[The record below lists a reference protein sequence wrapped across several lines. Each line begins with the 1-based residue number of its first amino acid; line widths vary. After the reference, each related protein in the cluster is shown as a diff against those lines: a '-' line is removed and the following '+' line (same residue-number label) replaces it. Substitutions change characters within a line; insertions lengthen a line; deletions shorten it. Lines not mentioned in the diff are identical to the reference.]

1 MNSQTAT
8 STSSATTSTKLVPP
22 AAFVPPAAAERSRGT
37 VLCLIVHDELELR
50 LRLAGLVRRAM
61 PKIDADTVTRA
72 GFDAISIERLRAYVA
87 VMFIVEFS
95 PPDAATGSLASLN
108 RLHEQAPNL
117 PIFVF
122 ARGGNERSAA
132 RAMKL
137 GASDYWPIHSVIIG
151 ELCAALQ
158 PLLEPTPA
166 AAENTAAD
174 RWRQPEVAGYT
185 MMKKIAQSSI
195 ASVYLARNDEFPQ
208 PVALKIEAIKG
219 RHVVSEA
226 DRERFNKECEIL
238 SKLNHRSI
246 ANVLDFGTTDDY
258 LYLALEY
265 FPCGSLR
272 ERLKHPVS
280 EADALNYAHQ
290 IGEALQIVH
299 AARVVHRD
307 LKPSNLM
314 LTNENRLVLIDFG
327 SARSQFMP
335 SDLTRS
341 GDCTGT
347 PYYVCPEQIDDR
359 EPDAR
364 GDLYS
369 LGVVLYEMLCGTLP
383 FMGNTLADILAAH
396 RSAPVPRLPEHLAPY
411 QSIIDRLL
419 AKDPKERFASAADF
433 LDALDTV
440 RAELMTRKPRNPQ
453 RSA

>member
-1 MNSQTAT
+1 MPTQTQRTLTEA
-8 STSSATTSTKLVPP
+8 PIP
-22 AAFVPPAAAERSRGT
+22 AERNRA
-37 VLCLIVHDELELR
+37 LCLVVHDELELR
-50 LRLAGLVRRAM
+50 LRLAALIRRAI

-95 PPDAATGSLASLN
+95 PPEAAAAALTSLEL
-108 RLHEQAPNL
+108 LHKRAPNL

-122 ARGGNERSAA
+122 ARGGNERTAA

-137 GASDYWPIHSVIIG
+137 GASDYWPIHSVIVG
-151 ELCAALQ
+151 ELCGALQ
-158 PLLEPTPA
+158 PLIEPPQA
-166 AAENTAAD
+166 AVAATTALVD
-174 RWRQPEVAGYT
+174 KWRQPDIAGYALL
-185 MMKKIAQSSI
+185 KKIAQSAA
-195 ASVYLARNDEFPQ
+195 ASVYLARNAEFAS
-208 PVALKIEAIKG
+208 PVALKIHAIKG
-219 RHVVSEA
+219 QQVVSVA
-226 DRERFNKECEIL
+226 DRERFAKECEIL

-246 ANVLDFGTTDDY
+246 ANVLDYGVTDDY

-280 EADALNYAHQ
+280 EADAVNYAHQ

-299 AARVVHRD
+299 AAHIVHRD

-327 SARSQFMP
+327 SARTQFMA

-341 GDCTGT
+341 EDCTGT

-369 LGVVLYEMLCGTLP
+369 LGVVLFEMLSGTLP
-383 FMGNTLADILAAH
+383 YLDKTLADILAAH
-396 RSAPVPRLPEHLAPY
+396 RSAPIPRLPEHLQTY
-411 QSIIDRLL
+411 QPIIDRLL
-419 AKDPKERFASAADF
+419 AKVPQDRYACAAEF
-433 LDALDTV
+433 LDALDGV
-440 RAELMTRKPRNPQ
+440 RTQIGNQKSSN
-453 RSA
+453 S

>member
-1 MNSQTAT
+1 MNSQTAI
-8 STSSATTSTKLVPP
+8 TTSTTITTTALVPP
-22 AAFVPPAAAERSRGT
+22 AAVERVRGT

-87 VMFIVEFS
+87 VMFIIEFS
-95 PPDAATGSLASLN
+95 PPEASAASLASLK

-122 ARGGNERSAA
+122 ARGGNERTAA
-132 RAMKL
+132 RTMKL
-137 GASDYWPIHSVIIG
+137 GASDYWPIHSVIVG
-151 ELCAALQ
+151 ELCSALQ
-158 PLLEPTPA
+158 PLLEPA
-166 AAENTAAD
+166 AAPAGATSAAAD
-174 RWRQPEVAGYT
+174 RWRQPDVAGYT
-185 MMKKIAQSSI
+185 MMKKIAQSSA

-208 PVALKIEAIKG
+208 PVALKVEAIKG
-219 RHVVSEA
+219 QHVVSEA
-226 DRERFNKECEIL
+226 DRERFTKECEIL

-246 ANVLDFGTTDDY
+246 ANVLDFGTTADY

-280 EADALNYAHQ
+280 EADAVNYAHQ

-327 SARSQFMP
+327 SARTQFTT
-335 SDLTRS
+335 SDLAGS

-347 PYYVCPEQIDDR
+347 PYYVCPEQIEDR
-359 EPDAR
+359 DPDAR

-369 LGVVLYEMLCGTLP
+369 LGVVFFEMLSGSLP
-383 FMGNTLADILAAH
+383 FSGKTLAEILAAH
-396 RSAPVPRLPEHLAPY
+396 RGSPVPRLPEQLSAY
-411 QSIIDRLL
+411 QPIIDRLL
-419 AKDPKERFASAADF
+419 AKDPKDRYASAAEF
-433 LDALDTV
+433 LDALDALRT
-440 RAELMTRKPRNPQ
+440 ELTTRKPSKPQ

>member
-1 MNSQTAT
+1 MNTQTAI
-8 STSSATTSTKLVPP
+8 TTSTTITTTTLAPP
-22 AAFVPPAAAERSRGT
+22 AGAERSRGT
-37 VLCLIVHDELELR
+37 VLCLVVHDELELR

-95 PPDAATGSLASLN
+95 PPDAATGSLASLK

-137 GASDYWPIHSVIIG
+137 GASDYWPIHSVMVG
-151 ELCAALQ
+151 ELCAAMQ
-158 PLLEPTPA
+158 PLLEPA
-166 AAENTAAD
+166 AAAAGATNTAAD

-185 MMKKIAQSSI
+185 MMKKIAQSTA

-208 PVALKIEAIKG
+208 PVALKIEAITG
-219 RHVVSEA
+219 QHVVTDA
-226 DRERFNKECEIL
+226 DRERFTKECEIL

-280 EADALNYAHQ
+280 EADAVNYAHQ

-327 SARSQFMP
+327 SARTQFTP
-335 SDLTRS
+335 SDLTSS

-359 EPDAR
+359 DPDAR

-383 FMGNTLADILAAH
+383 FMGKTLADILTAH
-396 RSAPVPRLPEHLAPY
+396 RSAPVPRLPEHLAIY
-411 QSIIDRLL
+411 QPIIDRLL
-419 AKDPKERFASAADF
+419 AKDPKDRYASAADF
-433 LDALDTV
+433 LDALDAL
-440 RAELMTRKPRNPQ
+440 RAELMTRKPSKPQ

>member
-1 MNSQTAT
+1 M
-8 STSSATTSTKLVPP
+8 STQPATTSTTITTTVLAV
-22 AAFVPPAAAERSRGT
+22 PAAAERSRGT

-61 PKIDADTVTRA
+61 PKVDADTVTRA
-72 GFDAISIERLRAYVA
+72 GFDAMPIERISTYVA
-87 VMFIVEFS
+87 VMFIIEFS
-95 PPDAATGSLASLN
+95 PPDAAAGSLAALK
-108 RLHEQAPNL
+108 RLHDQAPNL

-137 GASDYWPIHSVIIG
+137 GASDYWPIHSVIVG
-151 ELCAALQ
+151 ELCGALQ
-158 PLLEPTPA
+158 PLIEQTQLPPA
-166 AAENTAAD
+166 AANTAAD
-174 RWRQPEVAGYT
+174 RWRKPEIAGYT
-185 MMKKIAQSSI
+185 LLKKIAQS
-195 ASVYLARNDEFPQ
+195 AAAGVYLARNDEFAQ
-208 PVALKIEAIKG
+208 PVALKVEAIKG
-219 RHVVSEA
+219 PQNVSEA
-226 DRERFNKECEIL
+226 DRERFTKECEIL
-238 SKLNHRSI
+238 SKLNHRSV
-246 ANVLDFGTTDDY
+246 ANVLDFGTTEDY

-280 EADALNYAHQ
+280 EADAVNYAHQ
-290 IGEALQIVH
+290 IGEALQIIH

-327 SARSQFMP
+327 SARTQFME
-335 SDLTRS
+335 SDLARS

-369 LGVVLYEMLCGTLP
+369 LGVVLFEMLSGNLP
-383 FMGNTLADILAAH
+383 YTGKTLADILTAH
-396 RSAPVPRLPEHLAPY
+396 RSAPVPRLPESAALY
-411 QSIIDRLL
+411 QPIIDRLL
-419 AKDPKERFASAADF
+419 AKDPQGRYASAAEF
-433 LDALDTV
+433 LDALDAL
-440 RAELMTRKPRNPQ
+440 RAESMARKSNKSPR
-453 RSA
+453 SS

>member
-1 MNSQTAT
+1 MNTQTAIT
-8 STSSATTSTKLVPP
+8 PSTTITTTALAPP
-22 AAFVPPAAAERSRGT
+22 AGVERTRGT

-95 PPDAATGSLASLN
+95 PPDAATASLASLK

-137 GASDYWPIHSVIIG
+137 GASDYWPIHSVIVG
-151 ELCAALQ
+151 ELCSALQ
-158 PLLEPTPA
+158 PLIEPPA
-166 AAENTAAD
+166 AAAANTAAE

-185 MMKKIAQSSI
+185 MMKKIAQSSA
-195 ASVYLARNDEFPQ
+195 ASVFLARNNEFPQ
-208 PVALKIEAIKG
+208 PVALKIEAITG
-219 RHVVSEA
+219 QHVVSQA
-226 DRERFNKECEIL
+226 DRERFTKECEIL
-238 SKLNHRSI
+238 SKLNHRSV

-280 EADALNYAHQ
+280 EADAVNYAHQ

-327 SARSQFMP
+327 SARTQFMP
-335 SDLTRS
+335 SEMATS

-359 EPDAR
+359 DPDAR

-369 LGVVLYEMLCGTLP
+369 LGVVLYEMLNGSLP
-383 FMGNTLADILAAH
+383 FTGKTLADILTAH
-396 RSAPVPRLPEHLAPY
+396 RSAPVPRLPEHLSAY

-419 AKDPKERFASAADF
+419 AKDPKQRFASAADF
-433 LDALDTV
+433 LDALDALRT
-440 RAELMTRKPRNPQ
+440 ELMTRKPSKPQ
-453 RSA
+453 RSG

>member
-1 MNSQTAT
+1 MNTQTANIT
-8 STSSATTSTKLVPP
+8 SNTITTTTLVPP
-22 AAFVPPAAAERSRGT
+22 ASGERSRGT

-95 PPDAATGSLASLN
+95 PPDASTGSLASLK

-137 GASDYWPIHSVIIG
+137 GASDYWPIHSVIVG
-151 ELCAALQ
+151 ELCTALQ
-158 PLLEPTPA
+158 PLLEQPSASAGATNA
-166 AAENTAAD
+166 AAD

-185 MMKKIAQSSI
+185 MMKKIAQSTA
-195 ASVYLARNDEFPQ
+195 ASVFLARNDEFPQ
-208 PVALKIEAIKG
+208 PVALKVEAITG
-219 RHVVSEA
+219 QHVVSDA
-226 DRERFNKECEIL
+226 DRERFIKECEIL

-280 EADALNYAHQ
+280 EADAVNYAHQ

-327 SARSQFMP
+327 SARTQFMP
-335 SDLTRS
+335 TDLTRS

-359 EPDAR
+359 DPDAR

-369 LGVVLYEMLCGTLP
+369 LGVVLYEMLSGALP
-383 FMGNTLADILAAH
+383 FMGKTLADILAAH

-411 QSIIDRLL
+411 QPIIDRLL
-419 AKDPKERFASAADF
+419 AKDPKDRYASAAEF
-433 LDALDTV
+433 LDALDAL
-440 RAELMTRKPRNPQ
+440 RAELMTRKPSKPQ

>member
-8 STSSATTSTKLVPP
+8 TTSTTITTTALVPP
-22 AAFVPPAAAERSRGT
+22 AAGERSRGT

-87 VMFIVEFS
+87 VIFIVEFS
-95 PPDAATGSLASLN
+95 PPEAAAGSLTSLK
-108 RLHEQAPNL
+108 RWHEQAPGL

-137 GASDYWPIHSVIIG
+137 GASDYWPIHSVIVG
-151 ELCAALQ
+151 ELCSALQ
-158 PLLEPTPA
+158 PLLEPPA
-166 AAENTAAD
+166 AASPASSAAAD
-174 RWRQPEVAGYT
+174 RWKQPEVAGYT
-185 MMKKIAQSSI
+185 MMKKIAQSTA

-219 RHVVSEA
+219 EHVVSVA
-226 DRERFNKECEIL
+226 DRERFTKECEIL

-246 ANVLDFGTTDDY
+246 ANVLDYGTTDDY

-280 EADALNYAHQ
+280 EADAVNYAHQ

-327 SARSQFMP
+327 SARTQFMP
-335 SDLTRS
+335 SDLSRS

-369 LGVVLYEMLCGTLP
+369 LGVVFYEMLAGQLP
-383 FMGNTLADILAAH
+383 FMGKTLAEILAAH
-396 RSAPVPRLPEHLAPY
+396 RSAAVPRLSEALSAY
-411 QSIIDRLL
+411 QPIIDRLL
-419 AKDPKERFASAADF
+419 AKDPKDRYASAAEF
-433 LDALDTV
+433 LDALDALRT
-440 RAELMTRKPRNPQ
+440 ELLSRKPSKSQ
-453 RSA
+453 RSV

>member
-8 STSSATTSTKLVPP
+8 TTSTTITTTALVPP
-22 AAFVPPAAAERSRGT
+22 AAGERSRGT

-95 PPDAATGSLASLN
+95 PPEAAAGSLASLK

-137 GASDYWPIHSVIIG
+137 GASDYWPIHSVIVG
-151 ELCAALQ
+151 ELCSALQ
-158 PLLEPTPA
+158 PLLEPPA
-166 AAENTAAD
+166 VTGPASNAAAD
-174 RWRQPEVAGYT
+174 RWKQPEIAGYT
-185 MMKKIAQSSI
+185 MMKKIAQSTV

-219 RHVVSEA
+219 QHVVSVA
-226 DRERFNKECEIL
+226 DRERFTKECEIL

-246 ANVLDFGTTDDY
+246 ANVLDFGTTADC

-280 EADALNYAHQ
+280 EADAVNYAHQ

-299 AARVVHRD
+299 AARIVHRD

-327 SARSQFMP
+327 SARTQFMP
-335 SDLTRS
+335 SDLSRS

-347 PYYVCPEQIDDR
+347 PYYVCPEQIDDL

-369 LGVVLYEMLCGTLP
+369 LGVVFYEMLAGALP
-383 FMGNTLADILAAH
+383 FMGKTLAEILSAH
-396 RSAPVPRLPEHLAPY
+396 RSAAVPRFAESLSAY
-411 QSIIDRLL
+411 QPIIDRLL
-419 AKDPKERFASAADF
+419 AKDPKDRFASAAEF
-433 LDALDTV
+433 LDALDALRT
-440 RAELMTRKPRNPQ
+440 ELLSRKPSKLQ
-453 RSA
+453 RSV

>member
-1 MNSQTAT
+1 MRMNTQVAT
-8 STSSATTSTKLVPP
+8 TTSTTTAAP
-22 AAFVPPAAAERSRGT
+22 AATGERHRST

-87 VMFIVEFS
+87 VMFIVEFT
-95 PPDAATGSLASLN
+95 PPDASAGSLASLQ

-132 RAMKL
+132 RTMKL
-137 GASDYWPIHSVIIG
+137 GASDYWPIHSVIVG
-151 ELCAALQ
+151 ELCSALQ
-158 PLLEPTPA
+158 PLIEPQQVPA
-166 AAENTAAD
+166 VAANAAAD

-185 MMKKIAQSSI
+185 MMKKIAQSAV
-195 ASVYLARNDEFPQ
+195 ASVYLARNNEFPQ
-208 PVALKIEAIKG
+208 PVALKVEAITG
-219 RHVVSEA
+219 QHLVSAA
-226 DRERFNKECEIL
+226 DRERFTKECEIL
-238 SKLNHRSI
+238 SKLNHRSV

-327 SARSQFMP
+327 SARTQFMP

-369 LGVVLYEMLCGTLP
+369 VGVVLYEMLCGALP
-383 FMGNTLADILAAH
+383 FMGKTLADILAAH
-396 RSAPVPRLPEHLAPY
+396 RSAPVPRLPEHLAVY
-411 QSIIDRLL
+411 QPIVDRLL
-419 AKDPKERFASAADF
+419 AKNPINRYASAADF
-433 LDALDTV
+433 LDALDAL
-440 RAELMTRKPRNPQ
+440 RAELMTRKPSKPQ

>member
-1 MNSQTAT
+1 MNTQTAIT
-8 STSSATTSTKLVPP
+8 PSTTITTTNLVPP
-22 AAFVPPAAAERSRGT
+22 AGVERTRGT

-95 PPDAATGSLASLN
+95 PPDAATGSLASLK

-137 GASDYWPIHSVIIG
+137 GASDYWPIHSVIVG
-151 ELCAALQ
+151 ELCGALQ
-158 PLLEPTPA
+158 PLIEPPA
-166 AAENTAAD
+166 AAAANMAAE
-174 RWRQPEVAGYT
+174 RWRQPEIAGYT
-185 MMKKIAQSSI
+185 MMKKIAQSSA
-195 ASVYLARNDEFPQ
+195 ASVFLARNNEFPQ
-208 PVALKIEAIKG
+208 PVALKIEAITG
-219 RHVVSEA
+219 QHVVSQA
-226 DRERFNKECEIL
+226 DRERFTKECEIL
-238 SKLNHRSI
+238 SKLNHRSV

-280 EADALNYAHQ
+280 EADAVNYAHQ

-335 SDLTRS
+335 SEMARS

-347 PYYVCPEQIDDR
+347 PYYVCPEQIDDQ

-369 LGVVLYEMLCGTLP
+369 LGVVLYEMLTGSLP
-383 FMGNTLADILAAH
+383 FTGKTLADILAAH
-396 RSAPVPRLPEHLAPY
+396 RSATVPRLPEHLAAY
-411 QSIIDRLL
+411 QSIMDRLL
-419 AKDPKERFASAADF
+419 AKDPNQRFACAADF
-433 LDALDTV
+433 LDALDTL
-440 RAELMTRKPRNPQ
+440 RAELMIRKPSKPQ
-453 RSA
+453 RSG